1 QAAHAVEDAVLPDAA
16 QCSRRQ
22 LEQRV
27 AREVRIADPQGE
39 AGRNTRARCTRR
51 VTRPRRRPHGMA
63 AMWVVLAAED
73 ATRVDGV
80 LHHAA
85 RTAKALGDPR
95 TLDQLRADGF
105 RDLVVG
111 DVPESDGPAFEV
123 HLDPPAPVPTR
134 RRASRRWP
142 ETTTRGA
149 PTRPAEPIPTATLT
163 PVSDPEASTAPTE
176 SVPIAPTPSEM
187 APGETAPTPPPA
199 STEPAPGAAPAAPV
213 PAAPASDLATAAA
226 RRSCTRCAGRPGAEV
241 NLTIAASTLLGLDD
255 HPADLDGYGPIDAVR
270 ARALADGGTWRRI
283 ITDPLTGQVLDVGR
297 QRYRPP
303 AALDEFVRTRDTT
316 CAAPGCTVPAR
327 SADLDH
333 TIEYHRRPGDPPDTP
348 LGRTDADNLGPLCHR
363 HHRLKTDGGFRLRQI
378 QPGLFEWIT
387 PTGHRY
393 LTRPGTGRNHD
404 ATTDPYDAPPPF

>member
-1 QAAHAVEDAVLPDAA
+1 
-16 QCSRRQ
+16 
-22 LEQRV
+22 
-27 AREVRIADPQGE
+27 
-39 AGRNTRARCTRR
+39 
-51 VTRPRRRPHGMA
+51 MA

-80 LHHAA
+80 LHHTA

-123 HLDPPAPVPTR
+123 HLDPPAPVPTQ

-163 PVSDPEASTAPTE
+163 PVSQPEDDTAPTE
-176 SVPIAPTPSEM
+176 PRPPAPTPNH
-187 APGETAPTPPPA
+187 PGTIPTPARPTLGAPA
-199 STEPAPGAAPAAPV
+199 EATPRSPRPRAAPATPAQTEPAPDSASTDTDPTEAAPTAVVPMPV
-213 PAAPASDLATAAA
+213 PASTTPSSTAA

-255 HPADLDGYGPIDAVR
+255 APADLDGYGPIDAVR
-270 ARALADGGTWRRI
+270 ARALADGGIWRRI
-283 ITDPLTGQVLDVGR
+283 ITDPATGQVLDVGR

-303 AALDEFVRTRDTT
+303 AALAEFVRTRDGT
-316 CAAPGCTVPAR
+316 CAAPGCTVPACGC
-327 SADLDH
+327 DLDH
-333 TIEYHRRPGDPPDTP
+333 TQEFHPQPGADPDAP

-404 ATTDPYDAPPPF
+404 ATSDPLDAAPPF